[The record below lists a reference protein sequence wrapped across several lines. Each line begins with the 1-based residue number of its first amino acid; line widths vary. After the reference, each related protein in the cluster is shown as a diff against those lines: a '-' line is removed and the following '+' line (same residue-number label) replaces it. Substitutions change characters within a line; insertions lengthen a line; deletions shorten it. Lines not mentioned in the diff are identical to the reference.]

1 MDNENATTSYAGT
14 AFNEHGV
21 TNYSLHYR
29 LYIHNGNVTH
39 SINNLRYIIK
49 YKNVT

>member
-1 MDNENATTSYAGT
+1 MEGNSVSSYAGL

-29 LYIHNGNVTH
+29 LYVDKGYNWNPDKVEF
-39 SINNLRYIIK
+39 IK
-49 YKNVT
+49 L